1 MAGESPLQQFEIH
14 ALSNRIEI
22 GGVDLSFTNSAFWM
36 VVTVFVIYGIMMAA
50 TRQGALVPGRLQG
63 AVEVAYEFVAGLIRD
78 NAGREG
84 MRFFPIIFTLFT
96 YILVGNMLGMLPIP
110 GHFTFTSHI
119 IVTFTMAICVFVGVT
134 VLGFVLHGAK
144 FLGFFVPHGAPKAM
158 LPLLVPIEIISYCVR
173 PISLSVR
180 LFVNMMAGHTMMA
193 VFAGF
198 VTLLFGFFVIPAVAP
213 LAIVVALTGFELAV
227 AFLQAYIFTVLTC
240 IYLHDAIHM
249 H

>member
-1 MAGESPLQQFEIH
+1 MAAEGPLHQFEIV
-14 ALSNRIEI
+14 ALNNRIEI
-22 GGVDLSFTNSAFWM
+22 GGLDLSFTNSAFWM
-36 VVTVFVIYGIMMAA
+36 VITVLVIYGIMMRGV
-50 TRQGALVPGRLQG
+50 RQQALVPGRLQSVIELG
-63 AVEVAYEFVAGLIRD
+63 YEFVAGLIRD
-78 NAGREG
+78 NAGKEG
-84 MRFFPIIFTLFT
+84 MRFFPVIFTLFV
-96 YILVGNMLGMLPIP
+96 YILVGNTLGMLPIP

-119 IVTFTMAICVFVGVT
+119 IVTFAMALCVFVSVT
-134 VLGFVLHGAK
+134 ILGFILHGAR
-144 FLGFFVPHGAPKAM
+144 FLTFFVPHGAPKAM
-158 LPLLVPIEIISYCVR
+158 LPLLVPIELISYCVR

-198 VTLLFGFFVIPAVAP
+198 VTTLFGFLVIPAIAP
-213 LAIVVALTGFELAV
+213 LAIVVALTGFEIAV